1 MRTVYLV
8 SYDISQD
15 ERRLRVCRALRAI
28 GDHLQYSVFRCELSA
43 REHAEMV
50 TELDVLIDH
59 DRDQVLIV
67 DLGPADGRGCDCWL
81 SLGRPYT
88 TAERSAI
95 VI

>member
-15 ERRLRVCRALRAI
+15 ERRLRVFRALRAI

-50 TELDVLIDH
+50 AELDVLIDH
-59 DRDQVLIV
+59 NHDQILIV
-67 DLGPADGRGCDCWL
+67 DLGPTEGRGSNCWV

-88 TAERSAI
+88 AAERGAI